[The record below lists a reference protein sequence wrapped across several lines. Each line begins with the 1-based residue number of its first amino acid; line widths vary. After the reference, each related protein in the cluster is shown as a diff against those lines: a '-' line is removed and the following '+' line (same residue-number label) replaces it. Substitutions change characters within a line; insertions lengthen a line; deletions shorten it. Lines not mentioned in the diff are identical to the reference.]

1 MSSKQQS
8 SIGKGYIQVYTGNGK
23 GKTTAALGLAFR
35 AMGYG
40 LKTYIGQFMKGQVYG
55 ELKASRAVFPSIII
69 EQYGKRTLMHVEDVP
84 ESDDVE
90 MAKQGLLRAREL
102 MLSGSYDIVVFDE
115 IITAHFF
122 HLITMDEMIETIN
135 IKPPNVELIFTGR
148 YAPPQLIT
156 MADLV
161 TEMKEVKHYYQRGV
175 KARNGIDR

>member
-1 MSSKQQS
+1 
-8 SIGKGYIQVYTGNGK
+8 
-23 GKTTAALGLAFR
+23 
-35 AMGYG
+35 MGHRMR
-40 LKTYIGQFMKGQVYG
+40 TYIGQFMKGQVYG